1 MNETEQTA
9 KFKRAWDEE
18 ASKLSAPRVR
28 NTSGLEPL
36 GVAVLVEPYEPEV
49 RKSTIVLPETARER
63 ATMVECRAIVIAV
76 GPFAWHDEPPR
87 AKPGDKVYITRF
99 AGNMVV
105 GPKDGKNY
113 RLIND
118 RDLFCKILD
127 EE

>member
-1 MNETEQTA
+1 MSETEQTA

-18 ASKLSAPRVR
+18 ASKLAAPRVK

-49 RKSTIVLPETARER
+49 KKSTIVLPETAKER

-76 GPFAWHDEPPR
+76 GPNAWHDEPCPR

-105 GPKDGKNY
+105 GPKDGKSY

-118 RDLFCKILD
+118 RDCFCKIED
-127 EE
+127 